1 VFTHFFIDRP
11 ILSAVISIL
20 IVLAGAVSMS
30 VLPIEQYPDM
40 APPQVTIEARY
51 PGATAEVIANNVA
64 APVEAQLN
72 GLDNLLYFY
81 SASSSSG
88 NVQIVAVFKPGSDPD
103 INQVNVQN
111 RLSQA
116 MPQLPQVVVQQGLK
130 VDKKSPSIMMVVSVY
145 SPDDRYDAAYIANY
159 ANLYVLDELKRVPGA
174 NRSSVFGLPDIAMRI
189 WLRPDRMAQLGIT
202 VDEVSAAIQS
212 QNQTFGIGQI
222 GAPPAPPSVEQQFV
236 VTAQG
241 LLTKPEEFESIIVR
255 TEKDGAAIVRIK
267 DIGRAELSQR
277 DYSMPSRMNGK
288 TATTIGVYQQPGA
301 NAVETA
307 EGVRTKMEELK
318 AKFPTGLDY
327 KIVLDTSQFTLY
339 SIDKVVHTFFEAV
352 LLVVLVVFVFL
363 QSLRATII
371 PILAVPVSIVGT
383 FIGMYLFG
391 FSINML
397 TMFGMILAIG
407 LVVDDAI
414 VVVENIEAN
423 ITQKGL
429 SSLAAAKA
437 AMTEIAGALISIVL
451 VLLAVF
457 LPVAFLGGITGT
469 LYKQFAIT
477 IAIAMVISGI
487 MALTLSPAL
496 AAIIIKAHHGKKNRF
511 FQKFENGFE
520 SLQRG
525 YLGGVARVMQQ
536 WPVSLIMFGGVIVSI
551 LLMFRI
557 LPASFV
563 PEEDQGY
570 FFVLAQVSDTASLNV
585 TSRFSQEL
593 EHILLKDPA
602 VQDVGTVNG
611 YSFVDSQQNNS
622 AALIFALLKPFEE
635 RKDESMLSFETL
647 KRINAQFATRKDG
660 VAFAV
665 NPPSIP
671 GLGTTGGFEFY
682 IQNRGSGDP
691 RVTEAAFKTFL
702 KKARERKELQGVNTT
717 FSADSQQLFVDLDR
731 NKAEI
736 LGVQVADVFKTMQ
749 AYFGSQ
755 VAGQFSQFSRV
766 WFVII
771 QADADYRMNPEDF
784 SKVFV
789 QSSSGANVPLSAL
802 ITTRYVASPKL
813 MTRFN
818 GFPAVKITGSQAPG
832 YSSGDAIRA
841 MEEVAHNTLPG
852 DFAYAWAGQALQEKG
867 AGGTSSSAFIF
878 GLIVVFLLL
887 AAQFEKWTLPIAVVL
902 TVPFAVLGALLL
914 TWVLGLENDV
924 YFQVGLVTLV
934 GLSAKNAILIC
945 EFAIERVRHGMPPR
959 EAAIEAAGLRL
970 RAIVM
975 TSFAFILGCVPLAI
989 ATGPGAN
996 SLRAIGTGVI
1006 GGMLASTLIAILF
1019 VPLFFWLLESMS
1031 AKFASQKTPNGRQ
1044 SRIPPEEVE
1053 VPHDAKQREALPE
1066 EVGEPHNAKQKDD

>member
-1 VFTHFFIDRP
+1 MFTHFFIDRP

-30 VLPIEQYPDM
+30 VSPIEQYPDM
-40 APPQVTIEARY
+40 APPQVTIDARY

-64 APVEAQLN
+64 APIEAQLN

-81 SASSSSG
+81 STSSSSG
-88 NVQIVAVFKPGSDPD
+88 NVQITVVFNQGSNSD

-116 MPQLPQVVVQQGLK
+116 MPQLPQVVVEQGIT

-145 SPDDRYDAAYIANY
+145 SPDERYDAAYIANY
-159 ANLYVLDELKRVPGA
+159 TNLYVLEELKRVPGA
-174 NRSSVFGLPDIAMRI
+174 NRAKAFGLPDIAMRV
-189 WLRPDRMAQLGIT
+189 WLQSDRMAQLGIT
-202 VDEVSAAIQS
+202 VNEVSNAIRS
-212 QNQTFGIGQI
+212 QNQTFGIGQL
-222 GAPPAPPSVEQQFV
+222 GAPPVPPSVEQQYV

-241 LLTKPEEFESIIVR
+241 LLIKPEEFENIIVR
-255 TEKDGAAIVRIK
+255 TAKEGSAIVRIK
-267 DIGRAELSQR
+267 DIGRVELSQR

-288 TATTIGVYQQPGA
+288 TSTTIGVYQQPGA

-307 EGVRTKMEELK
+307 EGVRKKMEELK

-352 LLVVLVVFVFL
+352 VLVVLVVFVFL
-363 QSLRATII
+363 QSLRATVI

-383 FIGMYLFG
+383 FVGMYLFG
-391 FSINML
+391 FSVNML

-414 VVVENIEAN
+414 VVVENVETN
-423 ITQKGL
+423 ITKKGL
-429 SSLAAAKA
+429 TPLAAAKE

-457 LPVAFLGGITGT
+457 LPVAFLGGMTGL

-477 IAIAMVISGI
+477 IAISMVISGI

-511 FQKFENGFE
+511 FQAFENGFT

-525 YLGGVARVMQQ
+525 FLGGVARVIQL
-536 WPVSLIMFGGVIVSI
+536 WPVSLIMFGAVVIGI
-551 LLMFRI
+551 LVMFRI

-563 PEEDQGY
+563 PDEDQGY
-570 FFVLAQVSDTASLNV
+570 FFVLAQVSDTASMNV

-593 EHILLKDPA
+593 EQILLGDPA

-611 YSFVDSQQNNS
+611 YSFVDNQQNNS
-622 AALIFALLKPFEE
+622 AALMFALLKPFEE
-635 RKDESMLSFETL
+635 RKDPSLLSFDTL
-647 KRINAQFATRKDG
+647 KRLNAQFATLKDG
-660 VAFAV
+660 KAFAV

-691 RVTEAAFKTFL
+691 RATDAALKAFL
-702 KKARERKELQGVNTT
+702 AQARERKELQAVNTT
-717 FSADSQQLFVDLDR
+717 FSANSQQLFVDLDR
-731 NKAEI
+731 NKAEV
-736 LGVQVADVFKTMQ
+736 LGVHVADVFNTMQ

-755 VAGQFSQFSRV
+755 VAGQFAQFSRV

-771 QADADYRMNPEDF
+771 QADANYRANPEDF
-784 SKVFV
+784 NKVFV
-789 QSSSGANVPLSAL
+789 RSSSGANVPLSAL
-802 ITTRYVASPKL
+802 ITTRYIVSPKL
-813 MTRFN
+813 VTRFN
-818 GFPAVKITGSQAPG
+818 AFPAVKITGSQAPG
-832 YSSGDAIRA
+832 YSSGDAIRV
-841 MEEVAHNTLPG
+841 MEEVAHETLPG
-852 DFAYAWAGQALQEKG
+852 DFAYSWAGQALEEKG
-867 AGGTSSSAFIF
+867 AGGTSASAFIF

-914 TWVLGLENDV
+914 TWLLGLENDV

-945 EFAIERVRHGMPPR
+945 EFAIERVRHGMPAR

-1006 GGMLASTLIAILF
+1006 GGMLASTLIAIFF

-1031 AKFASQKTPNGRQ
+1031 AKFASKKGRGDGQ
-1044 SRIPPEEVE
+1044 DNKDESVLVPVPAPAHVSEEEPPV
-1053 VPHDAKQREALPE
+1053 KRED
-1066 EVGEPHNAKQKDD
+1066 K